1 MQLEEASLETA
12 GLQVLLFAVFTLGSA
27 VENGPAVENSI
38 ILAPPRGIWK
48 TQPTHELSQLKHY
61 LK

>member
-27 VENGPAVENSI
+27 VENGPAVENGI

-48 TQPTHELSQLKHY
+48 TQQPMS
-61 LK
+61 